1 MARTLTPSQTCC
13 TASSSAALACVEF
26 QCDRV
31 GDGDKLREL
40 SALGSG
46 LAWLGS
52 ALVIIFISFDGFGSS
67 PPLVVVAVVL
77 VAAATPLCS
86 CICMPFHGQV
96 QRTRLNCRKQRVA
109 KGEGGERRGMGQHRD
124 CGKDVDRHF
133 RNGAER
139 RVKNLSRN
147 ILRLRLRP
155 GLRGKRV

>member
-13 TASSSAALACVEF
+13 TASSSGALACVEF

-40 SALGSG
+40 FALGS
-46 LAWLGS
+46 GS

-67 PPLVVVAVVL
+67 PPLVVVL

-109 KGEGGERRGMGQHRD
+109 KGDYGEAGGSIETVAKM
-124 CGKDVDRHF
+124 
-133 RNGAER
+133 
-139 RVKNLSRN
+139 
-147 ILRLRLRP
+147 
-155 GLRGKRV
+155 

>member
-46 LAWLGS
+46 LLGS

-67 PPLVVVAVVL
+67 PPLVADVL

-109 KGEGGERRGMGQHRD
+109 KGEWGSRGQHRD

-147 ILRLRLRP
+147 ILRLRLRL

>member
-1 MARTLTPSQTCC
+1 MRSRWRWRQAEGTLRSR
-13 TASSSAALACVEF
+13 L
-26 QCDRV
+26 
-31 GDGDKLREL
+31 
-40 SALGSG
+40 

-67 PPLVVVAVVL
+67 PPLAVVVL

-96 QRTRLNCRKQRVA
+96 QRTRLNCRKQRLA
-109 KGEGGERRGMGQHRD
+109 KGERGSMGQHRD

-139 RVKNLSRN
+139 DE
-147 ILRLRLRP
+147 
-155 GLRGKRV
+155 